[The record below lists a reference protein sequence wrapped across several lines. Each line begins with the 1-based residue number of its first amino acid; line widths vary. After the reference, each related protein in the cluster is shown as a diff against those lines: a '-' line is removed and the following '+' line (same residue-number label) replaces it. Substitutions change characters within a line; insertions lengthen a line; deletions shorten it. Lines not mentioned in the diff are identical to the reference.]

1 MTNPMTFRIPFNKSF
16 VTGRELD
23 YVDDVLRNHSSS
35 GDGVYSKKCQE
46 LMQQVF
52 SANKVLL
59 TTSCTSALEM
69 AVLLCDLKPGD
80 EVILPSFT
88 FVSAANALV
97 LHGITPCF
105 VDIREDTKNLN
116 EALIEEAITG
126 STKAIMPVHYA
137 GISCDMNAVRKIAD
151 THGLRVI
158 EDAAQGVNASYNG
171 DYLGTLGDL
180 GCYSFHETKNYSSG
194 EGGALV
200 INDDAL
206 VERAE
211 ILREKG
217 TDRSR
222 FFRGEVDKY
231 SWVDI
236 GSSYLPSD
244 VLAAL
249 LLAQLES
256 LEEINGHR
264 ERVVQ
269 RYSERLQSLADDG
282 QIGLPYIP
290 DECQTNHH
298 MIYILAENQDVRMAL
313 AEHLKRAGIL
323 AVFHYVPL
331 HDSIMGKKLGLDKKE
346 LPVTRSVSERLLRL
360 PLYCDLSDADVDFV
374 CDSIVEFYKQ

>member
-1 MTNPMTFRIPFNKSF
+1 MTNHTTYRIPFNKSF

-23 YVDDVLRNHSSS
+23 YVDDVLRNHSTS

-46 LMQQVF
+46 LMQRSF

-88 FVSAANALV
+88 FVSTANALV

-116 EALIEEAITG
+116 EALIEGAISG

-137 GISCDMNAVRKIAD
+137 GVSCDMNAVRKIAK

-194 EGGALV
+194 EGGALL

-222 FFRGEVDKY
+222 FFRGDVDKY

-256 LEEINGHR
+256 LEEINEQR
-264 ERVVQ
+264 KRVVQ

-282 QIGLPYIP
+282 RIELPCIP

-298 MIYILAENQDVRMAL
+298 MFYILTENQDERMAL
-313 AEHLKRAGIL
+313 AEHLKSAGIL

-331 HDSIMGKKLGLDKKE
+331 HDSLMGKKLGLDKKE

-374 CDSIVEFYKQ
+374 CDSIVEFYRQ